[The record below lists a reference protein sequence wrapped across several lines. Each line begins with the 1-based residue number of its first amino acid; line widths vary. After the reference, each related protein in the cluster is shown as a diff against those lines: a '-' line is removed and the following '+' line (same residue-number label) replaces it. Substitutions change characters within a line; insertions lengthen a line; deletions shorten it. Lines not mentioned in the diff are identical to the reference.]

1 MCVECRNCGALQP
14 KAPLNAIVLY
24 CADCVIEMSREN
36 DKAILPTQRK
46 IGYPRGWKFKKVFV
60 HSDGTVYHK
69 GVEQPDLKGSLPPTP
84 IVQKQKKSRIQKEKE
99 KQEILAQL
107 QKLKTTL
114 KRETRKTYAKKLQTQ
129 IKKLQ
134 RQL

>member
-1 MCVECRNCGALQP
+1 
-14 KAPLNAIVLY
+14 
-24 CADCVIEMSREN
+24 MSREN

-69 GVEQPDLKGSLPPTP
+69 GMEQPELKDTLPPTP
-84 IVQKQKKSRIQKEKE
+84 IVPKQKKSRIQREKE
-99 KQEILAQL
+99 KQELLTQL
-107 QKLKTTL
+107 QKLKTSL
-114 KRETRKTYAKKLQTQ
+114 KKETRKTYAKKLQTQ